1 MVPSIDVS
9 GWVWTAF
16 LSFIALLLALDLGVF
31 QRRAHQPRFREALML
46 TTFWVLLAISFNIW
60 IYFQFGSEKALEF
73 LAGYVV
79 EQSLSVDNIFVF
91 IIIFEYFRVQP
102 QYQHR
107 VLFYGILGAIIMRG
121 IFIFLGVEL
130 IHRFSWVLYL
140 FGILLIIAGARMLKK
155 EAGEVELEKNFVLRM
170 TRKFI
175 RTTSRYHEQSF
186 IVREGGKLFATPLL
200 TVLILIE
207 MSDVVFALDSLPA
220 VFGITTDP
228 FIVFT
233 SNIFAILGL
242 RSLFSVLSKG
252 LAKLEYLRY
261 GLAAVLIFVGL
272 KLLLGEVYKIPT
284 GISLLV
290 IVLLLGTT
298 IGFSVAVAAK
308 RRRSVPV
315 EAAAANTAMPKE

>member
-315 EAAAANTAMPKE
+315 EAAAAHTAMPKE